1 LLVLFSRILAV
12 SFLVLAFAQPYIPV
26 EQGNKIV
33 SDRAVSV
40 FIDNS
45 FSMEAVTR
53 EGSLLD
59 VAKNKAREIAAAY
72 KQSDRFQLLTNDFDP
87 VHQRL
92 ISREEFIDQLE
103 QVRISPSSR
112 QLSEVI
118 SRQKDALVNAGSSEI
133 NSFLISDFQE
143 SITDLE
149 AVKQDSLLPVILIPV
164 SAGEVANLYI
174 DSCWFS
180 SPVVQIG
187 QPVELN
193 VRIRNYGESGMEAVG
208 VKLVINGI
216 QKSVATV
223 DLSSFGYADARMTF
237 TLNSAGWQRAEVSIT
252 DDPVTFDDS
261 YFFSF
266 KISSELN
273 ILSLNNEKPNPYLMV
288 LFGQDRYFRIS
299 NSDQRQI
306 DYSLFQKQSLIIMN
320 ELKEISSGFTAE
332 IKKYVDDGGSL
343 LIIPDSASD
352 LLSYSAFLNGIG
364 ADPFTAIV
372 ENEEKVVKIALE
384 DPLFTG
390 VFSDGSKVDE
400 SSDFPIVRKYFSQ
413 SVSSSSRRE
422 MLMQLRSGS
431 PLLSRYKAGNGVIYI
446 FSVPL
451 NSSFSN
457 LARHALFVP
466 VLYRIALLSEKPSSL
481 AYMIGRDDRIEI
493 PGIQLSG
500 DNVFHLV
507 SEEKKFDIIPAHKTI
522 GSETVLSVNGII
534 REAGIYEL
542 KTRNEP
548 VSSLSFNYNRKES
561 MLKFRGEEQLIS
573 SLEELKLNNF
583 KVMAEKSVPL
593 VKSLSVM
600 NEGIRLWKYCIIMV
614 LLFLAFEIL
623 LLKFLKQ

>member
-1 LLVLFSRILAV
+1 
-12 SFLVLAFAQPYIPV
+12 
-26 EQGNKIV
+26 
-33 SDRAVSV
+33 
-40 FIDNS
+40 
-45 FSMEAVTR
+45 MEAVTR

-72 KQSDRFQLLTNDFDP
+72 KQSDRFQLLTNDFNP

-92 ISREEFIDQLE
+92 VSREEFLDQVE
-103 QVRISPSSR
+103 QVRVSPSSR
-112 QLSEVI
+112 LLSEVI
-118 SRQKDALVNAGSSEI
+118 TRQKDALFNAGSSEI
-133 NSFLISDFQE
+133 NSFLVSDFQE
-143 SITDLE
+143 SITDLK
-149 AVKQDSLLPVILIPV
+149 AVKHDSLFPVILLPVA
-164 SAGEVANLYI
+164 AGEVANLYI

-180 SPVVQIG
+180 APIVQIG

-193 VRIRNYGESGMEAVG
+193 VRIRNYGESGFEAVG

-223 DLSSFGYADARMTF
+223 DLSSFGYADAKMTF
-237 TLNSAGWQRAEVSIT
+237 TLNNAGWQRAEVSIT

-266 KISSELN
+266 KISSQLN
-273 ILSLNNEKPNPYLMV
+273 ILSLNTEFPNPYLMV
-288 LFGQDRYFRIS
+288 LFGQDRYFNIS

-332 IKKYVDDGGSL
+332 MKKYIDDGGT
-343 LIIPDSASD
+343 LIVIPDSAAD
-352 LLSYSAFLNGIG
+352 IMSYSSFLNGIG
-364 ADPFTAIV
+364 ADPFSGLV
-372 ENEEKVVKIALE
+372 ENDEKVVKITLE

-390 VFSDGSKVDE
+390 VFSDGNKVDE
-400 SSDFPIVRKYFSQ
+400 SADFPIVHKYFSQ
-413 SVSSSSRRE
+413 TISSSSRRE
-422 MLMQLRSGS
+422 ILMQLRSGS
-431 PLLSRYKAGNGVIYI
+431 PLLSRYREGNGNIYI

-451 NSSFSN
+451 NGTFSN

-466 VLYRIALLSEKPSSL
+466 VVYRIALLSEKSSRL

-507 SEEKKFDIIPAHKTI
+507 NEKQKFDIIPAHKTI
-522 GSETVLSVNGII
+522 GSETVLTVNGII
-534 REAGIYEL
+534 NEAGIYDL
-542 KTRNEP
+542 KTRNEL
-548 VSSLSFNYNRKES
+548 VSALSFNYNRKES
-561 MLKFRGEEQLIS
+561 MLKFRSEEQLNS

-583 KVMAEKSVPL
+583 KVMADKSVPL
-593 VKSLSVM
+593 VKSLSVL
-600 NEGIRLWKYCIIMV
+600 NEGIRLWKYCIMMV

-623 LLKFLKQ
+623 LLKFWKQ